1 MRTPYRGDVTGGLA
15 GYTPAYCWGME
26 WMVIAALVAAL
37 ALIVGSALHI
47 ALTWANRKGWVYY
60 RNEHRPPPRT
70 LGLLEEIYQPSIE
83 HVIEEET
90 SEQTR
95 ADQAVSG
102 APDTAGS
109 ND

>member
-1 MRTPYRGDVTGGLA
+1 MTGGLA
-15 GYTPAYCWGME
+15 GDTPAYCWGME
-26 WMVIAALVAAL
+26 WMVIAALILAL
-37 ALIVGSALHI
+37 ALIVGSALHL
-47 ALTWANRKGWVYY
+47 ALTWANHKGWVYY

-83 HVIEEET
+83 HVIDEET

-95 ADQAVSG
+95 ADQAESG